1 MLSELAPFIIA
12 AFMIVNGWLLWR
24 SSEGRK
30 DRAEIWNEM
39 DKQRTELA
47 SFKERVAREHVTFD
61 VLAKVEERVVAAI
74 ERLGD
79 RLDRLFEGKTR

>member
-1 MLSELAPFIIA
+1 MLPELAPFIIA

-30 DRAEIWNEM
+30 GRAEIWNEM
-39 DKQRTELA
+39 EKQRTELA